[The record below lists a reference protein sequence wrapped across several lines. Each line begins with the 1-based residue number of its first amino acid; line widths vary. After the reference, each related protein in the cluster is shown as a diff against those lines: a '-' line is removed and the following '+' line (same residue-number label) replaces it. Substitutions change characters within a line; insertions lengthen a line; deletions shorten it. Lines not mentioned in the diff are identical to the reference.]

1 MINVGD
7 KVRLIKTTCGNCE
20 VCKEAMSGYSEV
32 LPGDLITV
40 DLPKG
45 GICNFDERECEF
57 DVYIPSLENK

>member
-1 MINVGD
+1 
-7 KVRLIKTTCGNCE
+7 
-20 VCKEAMSGYSEV
+20 MSGYFEV

>member
-7 KVRLIKTTCGNCE
+7 KIKLIKTLCADCKVCG
-20 VCKEAMSGYSEV
+20 EAMSGYFEV

-40 DLPKG
+40 DLPKS

-57 DVYIPSLENK
+57 EVYIPNLENK

>member
-7 KVRLIKTTCGNCE
+7 RVKLIKSSCIDCKVCG
-20 VCKEAMSGYSEV
+20 EAMSGYFEV

-57 DVYIPSLENK
+57 DVYIPNLENK

>member
-7 KVRLIKTTCGNCE
+7 RVKLIKSSCIDCKVCG
-20 VCKEAMSGYSEV
+20 EAMSGYFEV

-40 DLPKG
+40 DLPKS